1 MKKFLR
7 NSKQNTEPECFACC
21 GTTCDP
27 VLSKH
32 QLAMANEHS
41 AKHYEWYLASQAD
54 NEKLRVEIT
63 VLKRELGNA
72 LKTNKK
78 AGWHR

>member
-7 NSKQNTEPECFACC
+7 NVKTDTEPECHACC

-32 QLAMANEHS
+32 QLAMANKHS
-41 AKHYEWYLASQAD
+41 AEHYAWYLESQAE
-54 NEKLRVEIT
+54 NEKLRVELT
-63 VLKRELGNA
+63 VTKRELKNA
-72 LKTNKK
+72 KK
-78 AGWHR
+78 KQGWHR